1 MSRISQSLSDLE
13 QKHRRAPRVERA
25 ISRLI
30 DMEVPQ
36 SFEALPYFRTIDPA
50 LDFMITFPAR
60 SASQQQSE
68 GSHRPDSVFS
78 PTEPERAVR
87 RARTYFHIPFCQDIC
102 KYCIFFIRYGTD
114 DHATHY
120 LKALKQEWRR
130 ISSLPMLRTMVSREM
145 YVGGG
150 TPTSLSLE
158 HLDLLTDMLQSDV
171 RLERGAEY
179 TFEAHPATLTQ
190 EKLDLLAARGVNRIS
205 MGVEPFDNQALEL
218 CGRVGYTRDDVP
230 VVLEMIRSAGIT
242 NVNIDMIYG
251 LPGETLIKFADT
263 LEYLTDVFDADLVTA
278 VSWYP
283 YTTRKTLPEWPKG
296 HFLPDSLDMLLMS
309 AMIRDALVEDLDSS
323 ESPARYFEPRCYS
336 NGTKKKDTVDWDRVV
351 RDWLSEYED
360 VEIGCGNYAYS
371 YVDAANQSYVNQRGV
386 KQYIKRVEAGELPV
400 ATELNLT
407 HELKLERAIL
417 KACQIGFVNLK
428 AIEETFEFCLLR
440 EKRGE
445 VAEMVEHRLVEVTD
459 GQIFLTEKG
468 KLNLEAVARKLAFM
482 PGRYQVLA
490 GA

>member
-13 QKHRRAPRVERA
+13 QEHRRSPSVERA

-60 SASQQQSE
+60 SQLQQQFESPPLP
-68 GSHRPDSVFS
+68 GSVFS
-78 PTEPERAVR
+78 STETERCVR

-102 KYCIFFIRYGTD
+102 KYCIFFIRYGSD
-114 DHATHY
+114 DHAEHY
-120 LKALKQEWRR
+120 LKALKQEWQQ
-130 ISSLPMLRTMVSREM
+130 ISSLPMLRTMVSREL

-150 TPTSLSLE
+150 TPTALSLE
-158 HLDLLTDMLQSDV
+158 HLDLLTDMIQSNV
-171 RLERGAEY
+171 RLEPGAEY
-179 TFEAHPATLTQ
+179 TFEAHPASVTP
-190 EKLDLLAARGVNRIS
+190 EKLELLAERGVNRIS
-205 MGVEPFDNQALEL
+205 MGVESFDNQALEL

-230 VVLEMIRSAGIT
+230 IVLEMIRRAGIT

-251 LPGETLIKFADT
+251 LPGETLSKFADT
-263 LEYLTDVFDADLVTA
+263 LEYLTELFDADLLTA

-309 AMIRDALVEDLDSS
+309 AMIREALVNDLDST
-323 ESPARYFEPRCYS
+323 ESPARYFEPRRYS
-336 NGTKKKDTVDWDRVV
+336 NGTKKNPTVDWDRVV

-371 YVDAANQSYVNQRGV
+371 YVDAADQSYVNQRGV
-386 KQYIKRVEAGELPV
+386 KRYIKRVEAGELPV
-400 ATELNLT
+400 ATELHLT
-407 HELKLERAIL
+407 HELKLERAVL
-417 KACQIGFVNLK
+417 KACQIGFVNLT
-428 AIEETFEFCLLR
+428 AIEETFEFNLLQ
-440 EKRGE
+440 EKRG
-445 VAEMVEHRLVEVTD
+445 AIDEMVEHRLVEVTD
-459 GQIFLTEKG
+459 GQIFVTEKG

-482 PGRYQVLA
+482 PGRYQVLS